1 MPSGRPI
8 LAPVLA
14 SGPPA
19 EPLGAPGAVF
29 GADELVDVTGGVAP
43 DDGAPAVAELLAL
56 ALGSAFASAAGLS
69 AGSTL
74 ASELGSAV
82 ASAVGSAL
90 GFALASALGLAD
102 GSVVGAAGGL
112 ASRS

>member
-56 ALGSAFASAAGLS
+56 ALGVALDFS
-69 AGSTL
+69 
-74 ASELGSAV
+74 V
-82 ASAVGSAL
+82 ASPL
-90 GFALASALGLAD
+90 DL
-102 GSVVGAAGGL
+102 SVVSSLELSVA
-112 ASRS
+112 

>member
-56 ALGSAFASAAGLS
+56 ALGVALYFS
-69 AGSTL
+69 
-74 ASELGSAV
+74 V
-82 ASAVGSAL
+82 ASPL
-90 GFALASALGLAD
+90 DL
-102 GSVVGAAGGL
+102 SVVSSLELSVA
-112 ASRS
+112 